1 MMTVDPLLVRSRSG
15 QPAPQNPF
23 REWPKRE
30 IEQTLHGRFER
41 VVAACAERAAVI
53 TRAER
58 VTYRTLNARANR
70 VARAIVAHRGLEA
83 EPVALLF
90 EQGLPSIV
98 ATLATLKAGKF
109 YVPLEP
115 QRTSAV
121 SRLLDDVQA
130 QLVVTDAL
138 GLPAARELCGTG
150 IDVLDIDRIDSAVA
164 DHDLALSVS
173 PDALAYVYYTSGSTG
188 TPKGVMDT
196 HRNVLH
202 NIMRYTNRLHICA
215 DD

>member
-70 VARAIVAHRGLEA
+70 VARAIVA
-83 EPVALLF
+83 
-90 EQGLPSIV
+90 
-98 ATLATLKAGKF
+98 TLATLKAGKL

-164 DHDLALSVS
+164 D
-173 PDALAYVYYTSGSTG
+173 
-188 TPKGVMDT
+188 
-196 HRNVLH
+196 
-202 NIMRYTNRLHICA
+202 
-215 DD
+215 